1 MRIQYKT
8 QRTVAELSKAAP
20 SFPFPSPLLQLAAC
34 SSRLYCAPAK
44 WKWPFSLASA
54 PLSPTWGLHAH
65 QLNEKLCVPVS
76 ASVSL
81 TVPLS
86 VGLSLFLCLS
96 VPLYCCAE
104 LCLVYWLVILN
115 NCRHLAAYAVSFSW
129 SYFPKSLICSS
140 FVSNVFFSPCAYR
153 LGIRR
158 R

>member
-8 QRTVAELSKAAP
+8 QRTVAELSKAASLP
-20 SFPFPSPLLQLAAC
+20 FPLFPSPLLQLAAR

-86 VGLSLFLCLS
+86 VCLS

-104 LCLVYWLVILN
+104 LCLLYWLVILN
-115 NCRHLAAYAVSFSW
+115 NCRHLAAYAFSFSL